1 MPNKKELYSSI
12 PKKTSPIHMIGSQ
25 YVLYL
30 ERKGELCLSGI
41 YFFPPGYLIT
51 MFYAF

>member
-1 MPNKKELYSSI
+1 MPDKKELYSSI
-12 PKKTSPIHMIGSQ
+12 PKKTSPIHMFGSQ

-30 ERKGELCLSGI
+30 EKGELCLSGI